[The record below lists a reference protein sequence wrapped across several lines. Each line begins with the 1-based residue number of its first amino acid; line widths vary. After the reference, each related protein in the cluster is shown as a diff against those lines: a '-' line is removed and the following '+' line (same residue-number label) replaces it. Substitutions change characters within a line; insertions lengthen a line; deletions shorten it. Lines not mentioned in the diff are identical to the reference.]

1 MRKVLG
7 RRYLWPWLVA
17 VGAVVLAFAPTAL
30 STLKAQSDSEGKAFD
45 YVVTMTNLTSGQPMS
60 PPMAATHED
69 AGVVWSLGQKASF
82 ALKEIAENGNNA
94 PMYYDLQQARQAGSV
109 YDLAQGVSTQLF
121 PSPIV
126 PAGRAGPGAGKTPFP
141 QSVTFR
147 IRGNPENDRLS
158 VASMLVC
165 TNDGFTG
172 VNGLALPKAKGKSV
186 TVSLQAYETGT
197 ELNNQLL
204 ENMMPPCQ
212 GLIGVRSSTL
222 ASGEAVSRPALLENG
237 TIGMHAGLTAGVGD
251 LAPIHAWRG
260 TVGEI
265 TVTRVA

>member
-1 MRKVLG
+1 MRHVLG
-7 RRYLWPWLVA
+7 KRYFWPWLVA

-60 PPMAATHED
+60 PPMAATHD
-69 AGVVWSLGQKASF
+69 GTGAMWSLGSTSSF

-94 PMYYDLQQARQAGSV
+94 PMYYDLQQARQAGDV
-109 YDLAQGVSTQLF
+109 YDFAQGVSTQRF

-126 PAGRAGPGAGKTPFP
+126 PAGRAAPVTPFP

-172 VNGLALPKAKGKSV
+172 VNGLALPKAKGASV
-186 TVSLQAYETGT
+186 TVSLQAYDTGT
-197 ELNNQLL
+197 ELDNQLL
-204 ENMMPPCQ
+204 ANMMPPCQ
-212 GLIGVRSSTL
+212 GLIGVRSSTG
-222 ASGEAVSRPALLENG
+222 APGEAVSRPALAENG
-237 TIGMHAGLTAGVGD
+237 TIGRHAGLTAGVGD
-251 LAPIHAWRG
+251 LAPIHSWTG
-260 TVGEI
+260 PVGEL
-265 TVTRVA
+265 TVTRVG